1 MHMKSM
7 NVRNQQSKLCSVV
20 SEVSNSSSVG
30 ITFYLYKRL
39 KDSFLGVRYF
49 PKDIFSRETSQVTI
63 SQVATCKRLRQPSET
78 LHAAMGTQRP
88 SQDGQG
94 ADRCGQSRLGRP
106 RTVANTFLGS
116 CCLGNHTFEMLPLE
130 KIPPLGSCPWESKLH
145 RFSGNHLMLLFK
157 LPQTLSCSCIQH
169 KVKSKNFKYHQNQS
183 YVIFKRFVSTLY
195 LLIFMYKLF
204 DFWHCVHILK
214 EASII

>member
-1 MHMKSM
+1 MRMKSM
-7 NVRNQQSKLCSVV
+7 NVRNQQSKLCSIV

-30 ITFYLYKRL
+30 ITFYLYKGL

-49 PKDIFSRETSQVTI
+49 PKDIFSRVTSQVTI
-63 SQVATCKRLRQPSET
+63 SQVATCKRLCQSSET
-78 LHAAMGTQRP
+78 LHAAMGAQRH

-94 ADRCGQSRLGRP
+94 ADRCSQIRLGRP

-116 CCLGNHTFEMLPLE
+116 CCLGNDKFEKLPLE
-130 KIPPLGSCPWESKLH
+130 KIPLGSCPWESNLH
-145 RFSGNHLMLLFK
+145 HFSRNHLMLLFK